1 LLTSPATGLDD
12 ICVRFIINLPKEEFQ
27 SVERIIFQIEE
38 GHWYAVPKPP
48 CPR

>member
-1 LLTSPATGLDD
+1 LALFAHLPAAGLDD

-38 GHWYAVPKPP
+38 GHWYH
-48 CPR
+48 PRSRP